1 MIPLLLLSALANP
14 SPLPDGCVRTAAE
27 LPASI
32 WADAD
37 SPQWKKHDIIV
48 VLKERRRVLLFDQ
61 GVLVTLPD
69 GEPAC
74 WRAGLASTYPA
85 GSKHQMGDLKTPE
98 GWYDTSD
105 RPWSSFY
112 SAITVHYPEVRDAKR
127 GLEQGLITQA
137 QADAIVSAQKR
148 GVLPPMKTR
157 LGGQILL
164 HGGGGSTDWTL
175 GCVALDDA
183 NIDALRSQLPASMRT
198 QVLIL
203 P

>member
-1 MIPLLLLSALANP
+1 MIPLLLLAALANP
-14 SPLPDGCVRTAAE
+14 TPLPEGCVGTAAE
-27 LPASI
+27 LPASS
-32 WADAD
+32 WANAD
-37 SPQWKKHDIIV
+37 SPQWKKDHIIV
-48 VLKERRRVLLFDQ
+48 VLKERRRVMLFDQ
-61 GVLVTLPD
+61 GVLVTLPSA
-69 GEPAC
+69 EPAC
-74 WRAGLASTYPA
+74 WKAGLASNYPA
-85 GSKHQMGDLKTPE
+85 GHKQQMGDLKTPE

-112 SAITVHYPEVRDAKR
+112 SAITVHYPEVRDAER
-127 GLEQGLITQA
+127 GLERGFISQS
-137 QADAIVSAQKR
+137 QADAIISAHKR

-183 NIDALRSQLPASMRT
+183 NIDALRSQLPATMRSE
-198 QVLIL
+198 VLIL